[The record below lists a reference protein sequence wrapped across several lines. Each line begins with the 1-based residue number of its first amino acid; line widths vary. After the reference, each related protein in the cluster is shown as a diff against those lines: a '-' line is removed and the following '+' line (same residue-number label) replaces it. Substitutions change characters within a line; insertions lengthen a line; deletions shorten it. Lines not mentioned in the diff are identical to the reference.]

1 MVVKLS
7 PSPPAPPHSGAQ
19 AVPQGEGNF
28 PEPNAPTSPLPA
40 GEGRVDMAAANP
52 TWSEGRLTLTS
63 DAVWAALHEVMDPE
77 IPVLSLVDL
86 GVVREV
92 TVSGDVVTVTMTP
105 TFSGC
110 PALVEMQR
118 LIEVRLLAL
127 GAASVA
133 VNTVLAPS
141 WSSDWISD
149 EGRRK
154 LKAFGL
160 APPPVHGGDVQIM
173 LFDVVRCPRCN
184 SDDVLVR
191 NTFGSTLCRAIYYC
205 NRCQDAFEQFKPL

>member
-1 MVVKLS
+1 MKIS
-7 PSPPAPPHSGAQ
+7 PSPPAPL
-19 AVPQGEGNF
+19 PQGEGSQI
-28 PEPNAPTSPLPA
+28 PPYQSPPPPLPA
-40 GEGRVDMAAANP
+40 GEGRTVSP
-52 TWSEGRLTLTS
+52 VSTRSWGEGDAHLT
-63 DAVWAALHEVMDPE
+63 DDIVWAALAEVMDPE

-86 GVVREV
+86 GVIRAVYLA
-92 TVSGDVVTVTMTP
+92 GDQVTVTMTP

-118 LIEVRLLAL
+118 LVKERLQAL
-127 GAASVA
+127 GANEVTLN
-133 VNTVLAPS
+133 VVLAPP
-141 WSSDWISD
+141 WSSDWINL

-173 LFDVVRCPRCN
+173 LFDTVTCPRCD
-184 SDDVLVR
+184 SDDVTVR

>member
-1 MVVKLS
+1 MVLPVRS
-7 PSPPAPPHSGAQ
+7 PSW
-19 AVPQGEGNF
+19 GEGG
-28 PEPNAPTSPLPA
+28 PRPT
-40 GEGRVDMAAANP
+40 ED
-52 TWSEGRLTLTS
+52 
-63 DAVWAALHEVMDPE
+63 DVWAALREVMDPE

-92 TVSGDVVTVTMTP
+92 VVTGDGVTVTMTP

-118 LIEVRLLAL
+118 LIEARLHEL
-127 GAASVA
+127 GAVA
-133 VNTVLAPS
+133 VTVNTVLAPP
-141 WSSDWISD
+141 WSSDWISA
-149 EGRRK
+149 EGRAR

-160 APPPVHGGDVQIM
+160 ALPPVHGGDVQIM
-173 LFDVVRCPRCN
+173 FFNAVTCPRCD
-184 SDDVLVR
+184 SGDVTVR